1 MRILGDGEAST
12 ETAPEKLM
20 GHLMSDSSQIK
31 ELKEEAALE
40 QILRK
45 SESGRALL
53 KEHQEVLVDA
63 TKVNA

>member
-1 MRILGDGEAST
+1 
-12 ETAPEKLM
+12 M
-20 GHLMSDSSQIK
+20 GHLMSDSNQIK